1 MGCLVAAHVGL
12 ANKLQPVN
20 ETPAAGAQHKVFLL
34 RPVDLCPPAGLLVHH
49 EISLVN
55 GPMCLQVCGARARHG
70 IAPKQEPQ
78 KEKSDIDD
86 CPLLT
91 GRQCYD

>member
-34 RPVDLCPPAGLLVHH
+34 RPVDLCPPAGLFSPPRNIIGQWPNVLAGLWSEGTTWHC
-49 EISLVN
+49 SKT
-55 GPMCLQVCGARARHG
+55 RASERKIRH
-70 IAPKQEPQ
+70 
-78 KEKSDIDD
+78 
-86 CPLLT
+86 
-91 GRQCYD
+91 